1 MEWFSKFL
9 GWLFSLVYSI
19 NGNYLAALI
28 LFTLLTKI
36 ILLPLSIIVHKNSI
50 KLVKLT
56 PEINNIKYS
65 PPTSLET
72 REKSIPQESI
82 SLTVSPEYSG
92 VLTTSITPISR
103 IS

>member
-36 ILLPLSIIVHKNSI
+36 ILLPLSIIVHK
-50 KLVKLT
+50 KQHQAGKAY
-56 PEINNIKYS
+56 P
-65 PPTSLET
+65 
-72 REKSIPQESI
+72 
-82 SLTVSPEYSG
+82 
-92 VLTTSITPISR
+92 
-103 IS
+103 

>member
-65 PPTSLET
+65 CYGDKDLINTKRWSFT
-72 REKSIPQESI
+72 KRKSIIP
-82 SLTVSPEYSG
+82 L
-92 VLTTSITPISR
+92 
-103 IS
+103 